1 MPTVNPLRYYSLSV
15 PWVPGPRTEWHPAE
29 PAGPFATLSRGAFAT
44 VADAIAWG
52 VAHLAGAPYTV
63 VLYTPEGAER
73 LTSGE
78 AMAAAIAGEA
88 PPPAPEAPPPAPEAP
103 PAPAPAPEAPTAA
116 PAPAELYFVLPPD
129 PCPDGCGTVGGVC
142 AFELAR
148 QGATPPP
155 PPEAPPPEAPPP
167 ALDFVRLSPRAVADA
182 RGYRARR
189 GARVPSFNVIRNHYG
204 LSRDRGH
211 LGPVPAELDLDALA
225 AYARIFRAVCGDTD
239 VRVPDG
245 ERPRT
250 KYRIRIAGRWLAS
263 LVCKPGGAVLTDDK
277 AAAGLFDG
285 PVRLNA
291 ADHASPA
298 MTTGL
303 ARDLLKHDAK
313 AWCEPVDGGPGFWA
327 T

>member
-1 MPTVNPLRYYSLSV
+1 MLPNPLGPYFTVLI
-15 PWVPGPRTEWHPAE
+15 PWVPPAFATEWHPTD
-29 PAGPFATLSRGAFAT
+29 PGFAPLTRGAFAS
-44 VADAIAWG
+44 VDDAIRWAAPRLG
-52 VAHLAGAPYTV
+52 GAPYSV
-63 VLYTPEGAER
+63 REVPPFVPDGDPSVGAVAPEARIVAAEP
-73 LTSGE
+73 
-78 AMAAAIAGEA
+78 AAAPA
-88 PPPAPEAPPPAPEAP
+88 PAPEAPAPAPEAP
-103 PAPAPAPEAPTAA
+103 APAPAPDAPEAPAAAPALAPVAFLIPPESWTDATGAPAPEAPAPAPAPEAPA
-116 PAPAELYFVLPPD
+116 
-129 PCPDGCGTVGGVC
+129 
-142 AFELAR
+142 
-148 QGATPPP
+148 ATP
-155 PPEAPPPEAPPP
+155 AP
-167 ALDFVRLSPRAVADA
+167 ALDFARLSPRAVADA

-189 GARVPSFNVIRNHYG
+189 GRRVPSFNVIANHYG

-211 LGPVPAELDLDALA
+211 LGPVPRELDLDALA

-277 AAAGLFDG
+277 GAAGLFDG
-285 PVRLNA
+285 PVRFNA

-303 ARDLLKHDAK
+303 ARDLLKHEAK